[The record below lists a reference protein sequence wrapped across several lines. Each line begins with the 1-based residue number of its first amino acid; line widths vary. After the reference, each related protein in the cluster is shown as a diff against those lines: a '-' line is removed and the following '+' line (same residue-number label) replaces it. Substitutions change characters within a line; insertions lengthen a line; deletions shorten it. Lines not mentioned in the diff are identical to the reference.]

1 MTIRRSYLLGLFP
14 QLVFLSFLALLTST
28 ANAVDK
34 IKCDIAVHDANQQLE
49 TDNNKAINDEASLVK
64 LLRTLNKDDVL
75 PVQYVTTDY
84 AKKQGWS
91 GNSQDSLW
99 KVWVLNKKEIGG
111 DSVQIPEQKSGE
123 KWYSADLES
132 VRGLRSAK
140 RLIYSPQR
148 QERYLST
155 NENTSRVIIKACI

>member
-1 MTIRRSYLLGLFP
+1 MHSRRNALSGLFP
-14 QLVFLSFLALLTST
+14 KLTALSFLVLLTST
-28 ANAVDK
+28 AYAADK
-34 IKCDIAVHDANQQLE
+34 INCDTAVHDTNQQLE
-49 TDNNKAINDEASLVK
+49 SNNNKPVNDEAGLVK

-75 PVQYVTTDY
+75 PVQYVTTEY

-91 GNSQDSLW
+91 GNPQDSLW

-111 DSVQIPEQKSGE
+111 DSIQIPEQKSGE

-148 QERYLST
+148 QERYLTT
-155 NENTSRVIIKACI
+155 NDNTSRIIIKACI